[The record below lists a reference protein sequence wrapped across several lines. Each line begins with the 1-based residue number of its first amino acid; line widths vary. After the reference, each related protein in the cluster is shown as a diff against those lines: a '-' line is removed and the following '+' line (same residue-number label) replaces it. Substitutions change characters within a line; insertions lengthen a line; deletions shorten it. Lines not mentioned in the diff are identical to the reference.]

1 MNPGSISFISLIKN
15 LAIYDPI
22 AFKLS
27 PGLKIALGLLSEL
40 IWISLDLAKK
50 SYIVLILLVSKN

>member
-1 MNPGSISFISLIKN
+1 MKPGSISFINLIKN

-27 PGLKIALGLLSEL
+27 PGLKIAQGRLSRL
-40 IWISLDLAKK
+40 ICISFDLAKK
-50 SYIVLILLVSKN
+50 S